1 MLPKKEQINKENL
14 KLPIYT
20 ISSKFKPF
28 TNCMLQVVKLSTV
41 KKVTILPLT
50 NPGNIILRPGYRD
63 YNS

>member
-28 TNCMLQVVKLSTV
+28 TNCMLQVVKISTV
-41 KKVTILPLT
+41 KKGDHITANKPWE
-50 NPGNIILRPGYRD
+50 
-63 YNS
+63 YNFALWI